1 MNVVLC
7 RLFMC
12 CAGTVLLCGCATPT
26 PTHLIFHQSTVLGVD
41 ASTSATQTGHTRIVV
56 GYDRQ
61 TTAFIPKSRV
71 DTNLNS
77 KASPTPA
84 PTLENEAMSAVSLST
99 IKIRGLGQT
108 EVHERFA
115 TGEAARNIARDE
127 RRMDAFTST
136 SPTPT
141 PSPSATPQ
149 PTTSGS

>member
-1 MNVVLC
+1 M
-7 RLFMC
+7 
-12 CAGTVLLCGCATPT
+12 CGCATPT

-77 KASPTPA
+77 SASPTPGA
-84 PTLENEAMSAVSLST
+84 ERIENEAMSAVSLST
-99 IKIRGLGQT
+99 IKIRGIGQT

-115 TGEAARNIARDE
+115 TGEAAKNIARDE
-127 RRMDAFTST
+127 TRMDAFTSA

-141 PSPSATPQ
+141 PSPSPNQ
-149 PTTSGS
+149 